1 MSSHPDAQ
9 PQGLMSR
16 RASIVFK
23 IVALGT
29 IALCSSAPTP
39 LYRIYQ
45 EHWGLSPVMVTMV
58 FSAYALSLLVA
69 LLIAGGLSDFVG
81 RRPVM
86 FAAIMLNAVALVF
99 FIEADSVAALVVA
112 RTIQGLATGV
122 GFGTIG
128 AAMLDT
134 HRAHGSLM
142 NSLTPVTCTGIGA
155 LVSGLLVAYAPLPT
169 QMVFIL
175 LLVVVLLQAV
185 LVWWVPETVAP
196 RPGAWASLRPS
207 FIVPPEARQALLL
220 VSPGNIAIW
229 ALGGFYLSLMP
240 SLLRIM
246 TGSASPLLGGI
257 AVAALTFSGALSM
270 LMARMWAGTAILI
283 RSMASLIVGVAI
295 TLAGV
300 YATSVATVMTGTV
313 IAGLGFG
320 SGFFGCLR
328 TVVPLAPP
336 HQRAGLLSV
345 IFIISYL
352 ALSVPTVVAGLYVP
366 TLGLPVTLYIYG
378 AAVLVLSA
386 ISLIAIIV
394 SLRRQH

>member
-1 MSSHPDAQ
+1 MLTRPDAP
-9 PQGLMSR
+9 PQGMMTR
-16 RASIVFK
+16 RASILFK
-23 IVALGT
+23 IAALGT

-86 FAAIMLNAVALVF
+86 FAAIALNAVALVV
-99 FIEADSVAALVVA
+99 FIAADSVMALIVA

-155 LVSGLLVAYAPLPT
+155 LFSGVLVAFAPMPT
-169 QMVFIL
+169 QMVYIL
-175 LLVVVLLQAV
+175 LLAVVLLQAV
-185 LVWWVPETVAP
+185 LVWWVPETVVR
-196 RPGAWASLRPS
+196 RPGAWQSLRPS

-220 VSPGNIAIW
+220 VMPGNVAVW

-246 TGSASPLLGGI
+246 TGSTSPLLGGI

-270 LMARMWAGTAILI
+270 LLARKWPGTTILI
-283 RSMASLIVGVAI
+283 RSMASLIVGVAV

-300 YATSVATVMTGTV
+300 HNASIATVMTGTV
-313 IAGLGFG
+313 IAGFGFG
-320 SGFFGCLR
+320 SGFFGSLR
-328 TVVPLAPP
+328 TVVPLAQP

-345 IFIISYL
+345 IFIICYL
-352 ALSVPTVVAGLYVP
+352 ALSLPTILAGLYVP

-386 ISLIAIIV
+386 ISLTAILV
-394 SLRRQH
+394 SLRRA